1 METVDIIENY
11 KRFVTGVEIL
21 LEPPD
26 ISVGTTP
33 SEVVYTE
40 DDMKLMHYYPK
51 VEKPYPIPVL
61 IVYAFVN
68 RYYILDLQPDK
79 SVVRKLLDEGL
90 DVYIIDWGYPT
101 GADRYLTLNDYVN
114 GYLLDAVEKV
124 KELSGSDKITMFGV
138 CQGGTI
144 SAMYASLHPDE
155 VKNFVALVTPIN
167 FDTDKGLL
175 HVWAKSLDVD
185 KIVDFYGIV
194 PGDLLNTGFLL
205 TDPFRL
211 LIDKYV
217 GLFERIECKP
227 EDMECQRRNEETVRN
242 FLRMEKWIFDSPDQ
256 AGEAYRQFM
265 KDCYQKNLLIKN
277 EMKIDGQRIDLK
289 KITMPVLNVMA
300 ETDHL
305 VPNEASL
312 PLTDVVGSE
321 DTETLVFPTGHIG
334 IFVGSKSQKEVV
346 PKIAAWLKPRSLPEE
361 AREEIEESMEEKP
374 LQVRETLPRRPVEV
388 AFEQRAEEKPKPKR
402 KSRRTKGARH
412 ET

>member
-1 METVDIIENY
+1 MNTTDIIENY
-11 KRFVTGVEIL
+11 RRFLTGMEIM
-21 LEPPD
+21 LEEPD
-26 ISVGTTP
+26 ISVATTP
-33 SEVVYTE
+33 SKIVYTE
-40 DDMKLMHYYPK
+40 DDMKLMHYIPT
-51 VEKPYPIPVL
+51 VERPYPVPVL
-61 IVYAFVN
+61 IAYAFVN

-79 SVVRKLLDEGL
+79 SVVRKMLDEGL

-101 GADRYLTLNDYVN
+101 GPDRYLTLNDYVN
-114 GYLLDAVEKV
+114 GYLNNAIDKIREI
-124 KELSGSDKITMFGV
+124 SGSDKITLMGV

-144 SAMYASLHPDE
+144 SAMYASLHTE
-155 VKNFVALVTPIN
+155 KIKNFVALVTPIN

-185 KIVDFYGIV
+185 KIVDYYGIV
-194 PGDLLNTGFLL
+194 PGDLLNVGFLL

-217 GLFERIECKP
+217 GLFERIECSY
-227 EDMECQRRNEETVRN
+227 EDIECYRRNEETVRN

-256 AGEAYRQFM
+256 AGETFRQFI

-277 EMKIDGQRIDLK
+277 QMKIDGHRIDLK

-312 PLTDVVGSE
+312 PLADAVGSK

-346 PKIAAWLKPRSLPEE
+346 PRIASWLKPRSL
-361 AREEIEESMEEKP
+361 REELEPGKSEQPRGEIPEKP
-374 LQVRETLPRRPVEV
+374 VEKKHEQPVEELLEV
-388 AFEQRAEEKPKPKR
+388 PAKEVPRPKR
-402 KSRRTKGARH
+402 RTRRAKG
-412 ET
+412 